1 MKRVWQSAR
10 AGRRWT
16 LSALCVVF
24 ALGSVGTAQFSLP
37 PRQLAAAYDIEDL
50 GTIDGNSFATGIN
63 DAGQVSGYAFD
74 GCCARAFLFTPP
86 GPAQYQPIISYGQG
100 VSQLGVL
107 VGDRAVAPIGG
118 GAYQAFRLINNTEQ
132 LVPTLS
138 GYAYSQGLAI
148 NRWNDVAGDAYNI
161 PDTKRRAF
169 LNTLNGTEDL
179 GALDT
184 GGSGGPSYA
193 RGVNDHA
200 EVVGYSPPNGY
211 FPRPNPYWELGHAF
225 YWNHNTGMVDL
236 DLNTPGHGSKGTDYF
251 ELTEA
256 SAINLHHRIVGY
268 AVSTDLNLISAFML
282 EQTIPGSGTTP
293 PTFRFE
299 NLGTLPGGAISY
311 ALAVNRGWAAVG
323 VAYNASSDYRAAL
336 FSDGRVIDLN
346 DTIGFFAGQWVLRM
360 ATGINDHGEI
370 VGWGNYNGE
379 LHAFK
384 LTPRPHVS
392 VTADPWFRPG
402 RFLLGVDGTQF
413 AANKTV
419 RVEVRVG
426 DIGGTVIRSGI
437 TTADSAGRIGFGAL
451 APCNTEVF
459 VNALDVDT
467 GAWSNAANVNFSCQ

>member
-1 MKRVWQSAR
+1 MQSMRRGR
-10 AGRRWT
+10 AWT
-16 LSALCVVF
+16 FAALCSVF
-24 ALGSVGTAQFSLP
+24 ALGSVGTAQLGPRPLQLP
-37 PRQLAAAYDIEDL
+37 ATYDIEDL
-50 GTIDGNSFATGIN
+50 GVVNGNSFATGIN
-63 DAGQVSGYAFD
+63 DAGEVSGYAFD

-86 GPAQYQPIISYGQG
+86 GPAQYRPIISYGQG
-100 VSQLGVL
+100 VSQLGLL

-148 NRWNDVAGDAYNI
+148 NDWNDVAGDAYNI

-184 GGSGGPSYA
+184 SGAGGPSYA
-193 RGVNDHA
+193 RGVNDHD

-211 FPRPNPYWELGHAF
+211 FPRPNPYWEVGHAF
-225 YWNHNTGMVDL
+225 YWNRAAGMVDL
-236 DLNTPGHGSKGTDYF
+236 DLSVTGHGSKGTDYF
-251 ELTEA
+251 ELTKA

-282 EQTIPGSGTTP
+282 QQTIPGSGTTP

-299 NLGTLPGGAISY
+299 NLGTLPGGSISY
-311 ALAVNRGWAAVG
+311 ALAVNRGYAAVG
-323 VAYNASSDYRAAL
+323 VAYNAGSDYRAAL

-346 DTIGFFAGQWVLRM
+346 DAIVVFGVLWRLRM
-360 ATGINDHGEI
+360 ATGINDHGQI
-370 VGWGNYNGE
+370 VGWGEYNGGI
-379 LHAFK
+379 HAFK
-384 LTPRPHVS
+384 LTPRPHLS

-402 RFLLGVDGTQF
+402 RFLVGVDGTQF
-413 AANKTV
+413 SANQTV

-426 DIGGTVIRSGI
+426 DIGGTLIRSGI
-437 TTADSAGRIGFGAL
+437 MTADSAGRIAFGAL
-451 APCNTEVF
+451 APCNTEVV

-467 GAWSNAANVNFSCQ
+467 GAYSNAANVNFSCQ